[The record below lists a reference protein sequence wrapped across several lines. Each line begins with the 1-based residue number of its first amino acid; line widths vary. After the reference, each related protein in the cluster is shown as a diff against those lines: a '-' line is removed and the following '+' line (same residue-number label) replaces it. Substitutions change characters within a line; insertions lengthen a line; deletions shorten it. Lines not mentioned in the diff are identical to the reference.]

1 MQKNKIPK
9 VLIIAGSD
17 SGGGAGIQADIKAV
31 TYFKGYAMT
40 AITAV
45 TSQNTKGVQA
55 IFPLPT
61 DHIESQINSVLEDL
75 TPNII
80 KTGMLADID
89 LIEMI
94 ASSVGEYKL
103 VIDPVMVATSGDILV
118 PEGCVSAIKETLLP
132 KSFLTTPNLYEAEL
146 LSGQKIN
153 NTEEQIEAA
162 FKILE
167 LGVKNVL
174 VKGGHLTNDMITD
187 VLVQEDKTVNCFE
200 SKKIDSKNT
209 HGTGCTLASSI
220 ACLIAHDND
229 LDKSIQLGINYV
241 QKGISLAPNFGSG
254 NGPILHFDV

>member
-1 MQKNKIPK
+1 MQRNKIPK
-9 VLIIAGSD
+9 ILIIAGSD

-55 IFPLPT
+55 IFPLPI
-61 DHIESQINSVLEDL
+61 DHIKSQINSVLEDL
-75 TPNII
+75 NPNII

-94 ASSVGEYKL
+94 ASRVGGYKL

-118 PEGCVSAIKETLLP
+118 PEDCVSAIKETLLP

-162 FKILE
+162 FKILD

-174 VKGGHLTNDMITD
+174 VKGGHLTNEMITD
-187 VLVQEDKTVNCFE
+187 VLVEEDKTVNCFE
-200 SKKIDSKNT
+200 SKKINSKNT

-220 ACLIAHDND
+220 ACLIGHGNN
-229 LDKSIQLGINYV
+229 LSESVQQGIDYV
-241 QKGISLAPNFGSG
+241 QKGILLAPNFGSG

>member
-1 MQKNKIPK
+1 MQNNKIPK
-9 VLIIAGSD
+9 ILIIAGSD

-40 AITAV
+40 AITAI

-55 IFPLPT
+55 IFPLPI
-61 DHIESQINSVLEDL
+61 DHVESQISSILEDL
-75 TPNII
+75 NPNVI
-80 KTGMLADID
+80 KTGMLADIN
-89 LIEMI
+89 LIEMV
-94 ASSVGEYKL
+94 ANKVDGYKL
-103 VIDPVMVATSGDILV
+103 VMDPVMVATSGDILV
-118 PEGCVSAIKETLLP
+118 PENCISAIKDTLLP
-132 KSFLTTPNLYEAEL
+132 KSFLVTPNLYEAEL
-146 LSGQKIN
+146 LSNQKIN
-153 NTEEQIEAA
+153 NAEQQVEAA
-162 FKILE
+162 FKILG

-174 VKGGHLTNDMITD
+174 VKGGHLTNGMITD

-220 ACLIAHDND
+220 ACLIAQGND

>member
-94 ASSVGEYKL
+94 ASRFGEYKL
-103 VIDPVMVATSGDILV
+103 VIDPVMVATSGYILL
-118 PEGCVSAIKETLLP
+118 PEDCVSAIKETLLP

-174 VKGGHLTNDMITD
+174 VKGGHLTNEMITD
-187 VLVQEDKTVNCFE
+187 VLVEEDKTVNCFE
-200 SKKIDSKNT
+200 SKKINSKNT
-209 HGTGCTLASSI
+209 HGTGCTLACSI
-220 ACLIAHDND
+220 ACLIGHGNN
-229 LDKSIQLGINYV
+229 LSESVQKGIDYV
-241 QKGISLAPNFGSG
+241 QKGILLAPNFGSG
-254 NGPILHFDV
+254 NGPILHFDA

>member
-55 IFPLPT
+55 IFPLPI
-61 DHIESQINSVLEDL
+61 DNVESQINSVLEDL
-75 TPNII
+75 NPNII

-94 ASSVGEYKL
+94 ASRVGEYKL

-118 PEGCVSAIKETLLP
+118 PEDCVSAIKETLLP

-174 VKGGHLTNDMITD
+174 VKGGHLTNEMITD
-187 VLVQEDKTVNCFE
+187 VLVEEDKTVNCFE
-200 SKKIDSKNT
+200 SKKINSKNT

-220 ACLIAHDND
+220 ACLIGHGNN
-229 LDKSIQLGINYV
+229 LSESVQQGIDYV
-241 QKGISLAPNFGSG
+241 QKGILLAPNFGSG

>member
-61 DHIESQINSVLEDL
+61 NHVESQINSVLEDL
-75 TPNII
+75 NPNVI
-80 KTGMLADID
+80 KTGMLADIG

-94 ASSVGEYKL
+94 ASRVGKYKL

-118 PEGCVSAIKETLLP
+118 PEGCISAIKETLLP

-174 VKGGHLTNDMITD
+174 VKGGHLTNEMITD
-187 VLVQEDKTVNCFE
+187 VLVKEDKTVNCFE
-200 SKKIDSKNT
+200 SKKINSKNT

-220 ACLIAHDND
+220 ACLIGHGNNLSESVQKAID
-229 LDKSIQLGINYV
+229 YV
-241 QKGISLAPNFGSG
+241 QKGILLAPNFGSG
-254 NGPILHFDV
+254 SGPILHFDA

>member
-55 IFPLPT
+55 IFPLPI
-61 DHIESQINSVLEDL
+61 DHIKSQINSVLEDL
-75 TPNII
+75 NPNII

-94 ASSVGEYKL
+94 ASRVGGYKL
-103 VIDPVMVATSGDILV
+103 VIDHVMVATSGDILV
-118 PEGCVSAIKETLLP
+118 PEGCISAIKETLLH

-174 VKGGHLTNDMITD
+174 VKGGHLTNEMITD
-187 VLVQEDKTVNCFE
+187 VLVEEDKTVNCFE
-200 SKKIDSKNT
+200 SKKINSKNT

-220 ACLIAHDND
+220 ACLIGHGNN
-229 LDKSIQLGINYV
+229 LSESVQKGIDYV
-241 QKGISLAPNFGSG
+241 QKGILLAPNFGSCS
-254 NGPILHFDV
+254 GPILHFDA

>member
-55 IFPLPT
+55 IFPLPI
-61 DHIESQINSVLEDL
+61 DHIKSQINSVLEDL
-75 TPNII
+75 NPNVI
-80 KTGMLADID
+80 KTGMLADIG

-94 ASSVGEYKL
+94 ASRVGKYKL

-118 PEGCVSAIKETLLP
+118 PEGCISAIKETLLP

-174 VKGGHLTNDMITD
+174 VKGGHLTNEMITD
-187 VLVQEDKTVNCFE
+187 VLVKEDKTVNCFE
-200 SKKIDSKNT
+200 SKKINSKNT

-220 ACLIAHDND
+220 ACLIGHGNN
-229 LDKSIQLGINYV
+229 LSESVQKGIDYV
-241 QKGISLAPNFGSG
+241 QKGILLAPNFGSG
-254 NGPILHFDV
+254 SGPILHFDV

>member
-55 IFPLPT
+55 IFQLPIN
-61 DHIESQINSVLEDL
+61 HIESQINSVLEDIN
-75 TPNII
+75 PDVV

-94 ASSVGEYKL
+94 ATRISGYKL
-103 VIDPVMVATSGDILV
+103 VMDPVMVATSGDILV
-118 PEGCVSAIKETLLP
+118 PEDCISAIKDTLLP
-132 KSFLTTPNLYEAEL
+132 KSYLITPNLYEAEL
-146 LSGQKIN
+146 LSGQTISN
-153 NTEEQIEAA
+153 LEEQIEAA
-162 FKILE
+162 SRILK
-167 LGVKNVL
+167 LGAKNVL
-174 VKGGHLTNDMITD
+174 VKGGHSDSEKITD
-187 VLVQEDKTVNCFE
+187 VLIQEDKTINCFE
-200 SKKIDSKNT
+200 SEKIKSKNT

-220 ACLIAHDND
+220 ACLVGHHKNLNESVQTA
-229 LDKSIQLGINYV
+229 INYV
-241 QKGISLAPNFGSG
+241 QKGITLAPNFGSG

>member
-45 TSQNTKGVQA
+45 TSQNTKGVQE
-55 IFPLPT
+55 ILPLPI
-61 DHIESQINSVLEDL
+61 DHVDSQINSVLDDL
-75 TPNII
+75 KPDVI
-80 KTGMLADID
+80 KTGMLADIG

-94 ASSVGEYKL
+94 ASRVGGYKL

-118 PEGCVSAIKETLLP
+118 PEDCVSAIKETLLP

-162 FKILE
+162 FKILD

-174 VKGGHLTNDMITD
+174 VKGGHLTNKMITD
-187 VLVQEDKTVNCFE
+187 VLVEDDKTVNCFE

-220 ACLIAHDND
+220 ACLIGHGNN
-229 LDKSIQLGINYV
+229 LSESVQQGIDYV
-241 QKGISLAPNFGSG
+241 QKGILLAPNFGSG

>member
-55 IFPLPT
+55 IFPLPI
-61 DHIESQINSVLEDL
+61 DHVESQINSVLEDL
-75 TPNII
+75 NPNII

-94 ASSVGEYKL
+94 ASRFGEYKL

-118 PEGCVSAIKETLLP
+118 PEDCVSAIKETLLP

-174 VKGGHLTNDMITD
+174 VKGGHLTNEMITD
-187 VLVQEDKTVNCFE
+187 VLVEEDKTVNCFE
-200 SKKIDSKNT
+200 SKKINSKNT

-220 ACLIAHDND
+220 ACLIGHGNN
-229 LDKSIQLGINYV
+229 LSESVQQGIDYV
-241 QKGISLAPNFGSG
+241 QKGILLAPNFGSG

>member
-61 DHIESQINSVLEDL
+61 NHVESQINSVLEDL
-75 TPNII
+75 NPNVI
-80 KTGMLADID
+80 KTGMLADIG

-94 ASSVGEYKL
+94 ASRVGKYKL

-118 PEGCVSAIKETLLP
+118 PEGCISAIKETLLP

-174 VKGGHLTNDMITD
+174 VKGGHLTNEMITD
-187 VLVQEDKTVNCFE
+187 VLVKEDKTVNCFE
-200 SKKIDSKNT
+200 SKKINSKNT

-220 ACLIAHDND
+220 ACLIGHGNN
-229 LDKSIQLGINYV
+229 LSESVQKGIDYV
-241 QKGISLAPNFGSG
+241 QKGILLAPNFGSG
-254 NGPILHFDV
+254 SGPILHFDA